1 MPSIDSRILSAFSVL
16 RAPLLAFGLAAAVL
30 VTQSACAPEAPRR
43 QAAPI
48 ISPQP
53 QPQPAPPP
61 SAPLAMVV
69 RPEPPPPPVLRPPTG
84 ALPTRVEGGV
94 RVAILLPLSG
104 RDAGIGKAL
113 LEAAEMA
120 VFDFAD
126 PRFVLLPQD
135 TEIAGPA
142 VAAERALAD
151 GAKMILGPLFGRQV
165 GEVASVARPRGVPV
179 LSFSNDGSAAS
190 PGVFVMGV
198 TPEQPVARAVA
209 YARSEGLTKF
219 AGLLPSD
226 ALGQRVGDGFR
237 RAVEAV
243 GGTLVQ
249 LDYYGSS
256 AVDISA
262 EVRQLA
268 SVAGTALPAGPGGTR
283 LRGTAAADAAR
294 AVAGRPLGIEAII
307 LGESGARLRSIAP
320 QLPYYDLDT
329 DRIRVIGSSTW
340 EDATLGREPALANA
354 WFAAPDP
361 AARVEFEKNY
371 ASVFGRAPPRLAT
384 LAYDATGLA
393 AVLARSA
400 PGGDFSI
407 ATLTQPSGF
416 SGADGLFRLR
426 PDGSVERGLAVLQI
440 LPRGAGIKVI
450 SPAPASFEAKENPS

>member
-1 MPSIDSRILSAFSVL
+1 MALSSLTACGPQPSGEL
-16 RAPLLAFGLAAAVL
+16 
-30 VTQSACAPEAPRR
+30 QR
-43 QAAPI
+43 QAPI

-53 QPQPAPPP
+53 APPP
-61 SAPLAMVV
+61 PPAAPLAMVV
-69 RPEPPPPPVLRPPTG
+69 RPETPPAPALRPPT
-84 ALPTRVEGGV
+84 ASLPTRVEGGV
-94 RVAILLPLSG
+94 RVAILLPLTG
-104 RDAGIGKAL
+104 RDAAVGRAL

-135 TEIAGPA
+135 TEAVGPA

-165 GEVASVARPRGVPV
+165 AEVASVAKPRGVPI
-179 LSFSNDGSAAS
+179 LSFSNDATTAS

-198 TPEQPVARAVA
+198 TPEQPIARAVA
-209 YARSEGLTKF
+209 YAKSEGLSKF
-219 AGLLPSD
+219 AALLPSD

-237 RAVEAV
+237 RAVDSV
-243 GGTLVQ
+243 GGTVVR
-249 LDYYGSS
+249 LDYYGAS

-268 SVAGTALPAGPGGTR
+268 QAAGTALPGGR
-283 LRGTAAADAAR
+283 LRGTAAAEAAK
-294 AVAGRPLGIEAII
+294 AAAGRTLGIEA
-307 LGESGARLRSIAP
+307 LVMGESGARLRSIAP

-361 AARVEFEKNY
+361 AARAEFEKNF
-371 ASVFGRAPPRLAT
+371 AQVFGRAPPRVAS

-393 AVLARSA
+393 AVLARST
-400 PGGDFSI
+400 PGGDFSLS
-407 ATLTQPSGF
+407 TLTQPSGF
-416 SGADGLFRLR
+416 AGADGLFRLR
-426 PDGSVERGLAVLQI
+426 PDGTVERGLAVLQI
-440 LPRGAGIKVI
+440 QPRGAGIKVI
-450 SPAPASFEAKENPS
+450 SPAPASFEQKENGT